1 MLITTC
7 AHCRARFRVT
17 PQQLNA
23 RQGQV
28 RCGNC
33 QKVFNGFE
41 ALERFPD
48 DDTGGRLLAAKEAEE
63 RAQREAVADVKPLPD
78 DMPEIE
84 SIDTPA
90 PLTPAPPVPE
100 AVETPAP
107 TLGTPSPPPPAAAS
121 TPAEPAPRARP
132 RVAVPDLVLETEPRA
147 PPSRAWSFGVVLLA
161 FVLASQL
168 AFAYRAPLA
177 QRYPVLRGPLESVC
191 ARLECSVPYSR
202 DEGQLKL
209 EDSEL
214 LEVPGK
220 PNEIALGARIRN
232 LASVAQEYPHIELTL
247 TDLTGQAAVRRVLR
261 PTDYLGRP
269 VAMGEVI
276 GPGVEVALQMRLETP
291 RIKATGYELLLFYP

>member
-33 QKVFNGFE
+33 QQVFNGFE

-63 RAQREAVADVKPLPD
+63 RAQREAVADVRALPD

-84 SIDTPA
+84 SLEVTQPSPFPPVQPQPEPA
-90 PLTPAPPVPE
+90 APPRTASVAANE
-100 AVETPAP
+100 
-107 TLGTPSPPPPAAAS
+107 PPALEASAQRPPRPRAAS
-121 TPAEPAPRARP
+121 PELTLEVEPPK
-132 RVAVPDLVLETEPRA
+132 

-161 FVLASQL
+161 FVLGAEL
-168 AFAYRAPLA
+168 AYAYRAPLA
-177 QRYPVLRGPLESVC
+177 QRYPALRPTLESLC
-191 ARLECSVPYSR
+191 ARLDCAVAYSR
-202 DEGQLKL
+202 DESQLKL

-220 PNEIALGARIRN
+220 PNEIALNARVRN
-232 LASVAQEYPHIELTL
+232 LASVSQEYPHLELTL

-269 VAMGEVI
+269 VGVGEVI
-276 GPGVEVALQMRLETP
+276 GPGVEVALQLRLETP
-291 RIKATGYELLLFYP
+291 RVKATGYELLLFYP